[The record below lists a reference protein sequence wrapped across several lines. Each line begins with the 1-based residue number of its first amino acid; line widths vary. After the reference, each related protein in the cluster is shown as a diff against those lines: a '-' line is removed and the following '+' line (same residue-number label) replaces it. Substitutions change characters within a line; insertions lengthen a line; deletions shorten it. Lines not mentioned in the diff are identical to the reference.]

1 LANPDPDRTAL
12 QTGLQGS
19 GSYPAQPYA
28 NALPSGTRLGEF
40 ELLSV
45 VGAGGFGIVYLAHDL
60 ALQRQ
65 VAIKEYMPASLAE
78 RTPAFTVSVRSQRD
92 AETFEAGLRSFV
104 NEARLLARF
113 DHPSLLKVYRFWEAN
128 GTAYMVMPYYAG
140 ITLAQHL
147 KQATRPPDEAWL
159 RALLAQ
165 LLQVLEV
172 LHAAQCLHRDIA
184 PDNVLVLP
192 VGRPLLLDFG
202 AARRVISNRKRDLTV
217 IFKPGYA
224 PVEQYGGHAELRQG
238 PWTDLYALASVA
250 YLAIT
255 GHKPPPAVQRLLIDR
270 YEPLARVAAGLY
282 NPGFLQALDRALAL
296 MPQDRP
302 QTAAEL
308 RAMLEASSQPTTVQ
322 GAATAAAWAPTPTTA
337 PAPAPARPSAPVAEP
352 APRSR
357 RTLRAAC
364 AVAALALAAA
374 AAYWL
379 MDQEGT
385 REPPHPATT
394 VPPLPI
400 EPQPTPAPATSLPEP
415 VPAPSIEPSA
425 PQPYPPA
432 PEPSPP
438 VPWAVP
444 TAPLPELPHQSPQP
458 AAPPVQA
465 PRPQKPPPPALV
477 PGPTERAE
485 ARAPKE
491 RPAKVTP
498 SENPTPAPRG
508 LSARCA
514 DVIQRVT
521 LGEPLTPDERE
532 FLKQECRP

>member
-12 QTGLQGS
+12 QTGPLGS
-19 GSYPAQPYA
+19 GPYPAQPYA
-28 NALPSGTRLGEF
+28 NALPNGTRLGEF

-78 RTPAFTVSVRSQRD
+78 RTSAFTVSVRLQRD
-92 AETFEAGLRSFV
+92 AEIFEAGLRSFI

-147 KQATRPPDEAWL
+147 KQATRPPDEDWL
-159 RALLAQ
+159 RGLLVQ

-184 PDNVLVLP
+184 PDNVLMLP
-192 VGRPLLLDFG
+192 DGRPLLLDFG
-202 AARRVISNRKRDLTV
+202 AARRVISDRKHHLTV

-224 PVEQYGGHAELRQG
+224 PVEQCSGQAELRQG
-238 PWTDLYALASVA
+238 PWTDLYALAGVA
-250 YLAIT
+250 YRAIT
-255 GHKPPPAVQRLLIDR
+255 GHKPPPAVERLLSDR
-270 YEPLARVAAGLY
+270 YEPLARVAAGRY
-282 NPGFLQALDRALAL
+282 SPGFLQALDRALAL

-302 QTAAEL
+302 QTATEL
-308 RAMLEASSQPTTVQ
+308 RAMLEAVSEPTTVQ
-322 GAATAAAWAPTPTTA
+322 AAATATAGAPAPKTA
-337 PAPAPARPSAPVAEP
+337 PAPASARPSTPVAES

-357 RTLRAAC
+357 RTLWGAC
-364 AVAALALAAA
+364 AAMALALAAA

-379 MDQEGT
+379 MSQEGT
-385 REPPHPATT
+385 HEPPQPATK
-394 VPPLPI
+394 VPPVPM
-400 EPQPTPAPATSLPEP
+400 EPQPAPATPMPEP
-415 VPAPSIEPSA
+415 APAPHIEPPV
-425 PQPYPPA
+425 PQPHPPA

-438 VPWAVP
+438 VPRAEP
-444 TAPLPELPHQSPQP
+444 TEPLPEPPHQSPES

-465 PRPQKPPPPALV
+465 PRPQKPPPAAPV
-477 PGPTERAE
+477 PGPVERPQPRAPTARP
-485 ARAPKE
+485 ARA
-491 RPAKVTP
+491 TP
-498 SENPTPAPRG
+498 SEKPTPARRG

-532 FLKQECRP
+532 FLKEECKP

>member
-1 LANPDPDRTAL
+1 MGPH
-12 QTGLQGS
+12 
-19 GSYPAQPYA
+19 PAQPNA

-45 VGAGGFGIVYLAHDL
+45 VGAGGFGIVYLAHDH

-65 VAIKEYMPASLAE
+65 VAIKEYMPASLAM
-78 RTPAFTVSVRSQRD
+78 RTPALTVSARSQRD
-92 AETFEAGLRSFV
+92 AATFEAGLRSFIK
-104 NEARLLARF
+104 EARLLARF

-128 GTAYMVMPYYAG
+128 GTAYMVMPYYTG

-147 KQATRPPDEAWL
+147 KQAARPPDEEWL
-159 RALLAQ
+159 RSLLAQ

-172 LHAAQCLHRDIA
+172 LHASQCLHRDIA
-184 PDNVLVLP
+184 PDNVLMLP
-192 VGRPLLLDFG
+192 DGRPLLLDFG
-202 AARRVISNRKRDLTV
+202 AARRVISDCMHDLTV

-224 PVEQYGGHAELRQG
+224 PVEQYAGQAELRQG

-250 YLAIT
+250 YFAIT
-255 GHKPPPAVQRLLIDR
+255 GHKPPPAAQRLQSDR
-270 YEPLARVAAGLY
+270 YEPLARVAAGRY
-282 NPGFLQALDRALAL
+282 SMRFLQALDRALAL

-308 RAMLEASSQPTTVQ
+308 HRMLEAASEPTTVQ
-322 GAATAAAWAPTPTTA
+322 AAATAAARAPIPTPTTA
-337 PAPAPARPSAPVAEP
+337 PAPRPGASVAAP

-357 RTLRAAC
+357 RTLWAAC
-364 AVAALALAAA
+364 AAAALALAAA

-379 MDQEGT
+379 MNQNGT
-385 REPPHPATT
+385 REPPPPATT
-394 VPPLPI
+394 TPPVPM
-400 EPQPTPAPATSLPEP
+400 EPQPTPAPTMPQPEP
-415 VPAPSIEPSA
+415 APAPRIEAPV
-425 PQPYPPA
+425 PQPQPPA

-438 VPWAVP
+438 VPQVEP
-444 TAPLPELPHQSPQP
+444 PAPPPEPPPQSPRP

-465 PRPQKPPPPALV
+465 PRPQKPPAPAPPPGLIER
-477 PGPTERAE
+477 PGP
-485 ARAPKE
+485 RAPTA
-491 RPAKVTP
+491 RPEKTAP
-498 SENPTPAPRG
+498 SEKPTPASRG